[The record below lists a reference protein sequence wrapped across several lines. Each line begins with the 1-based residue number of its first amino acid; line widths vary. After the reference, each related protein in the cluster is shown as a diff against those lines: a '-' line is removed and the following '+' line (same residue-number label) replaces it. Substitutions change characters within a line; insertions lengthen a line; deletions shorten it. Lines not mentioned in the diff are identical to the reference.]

1 MVWSTATA
9 GVSPVPRSPPPWL
22 PPPALF
28 PSTPH
33 LHTYLHASMR
43 RYPPSA
49 GPHYPP
55 PVYPAQESGFPTQE
69 SRTWATYQQVCPLF
83 LRLFPHRHIHTHT
96 HTHTPAL
103 DPEDPARTHL
113 HPHTHRPTRAS
124 PSTPRR
130 NIQARTRTHTLTTGP
145 PLRHTPPPT
154 PRSMGTR
161 KITRKIRTVTRRT
174 RLRPRAIR
182 RPRGTMLPRSP
193 SRTRPRSSRG
203 CRGIRRKLIRPL
215 RRERRG
221 RQGREEGPCGRYSIR
236 MVGWPGGLRRPVGWG
251 ARRVDKCLGR
261 CRVLLLGGAA
271 RWGARSRQR
280 PNWQWLGTTP

>member
-1 MVWSTATA
+1 MVDSHSLGEPCPPLPTPLAFPPCSTSVHTTFTYLAPCVHAKVSAECRAALPAASVPSTGDRVPHTRVSNVGHLPA
-9 GVSPVPRSPPPWL
+9 GVSFVS
-22 PPPALF
+22 AF
-28 PSTPH
+28 ISPST
-33 LHTYLHASMR
+33 
-43 RYPPSA
+43 
-49 GPHYPP
+49 
-55 PVYPAQESGFPTQE
+55 
-69 SRTWATYQQVCPLF
+69 
-83 LRLFPHRHIHTHT
+83 HTHT

-130 NIQARTRTHTLTTGP
+130 NIQARTRTHTQTTDP

-161 KITRKIRTVTRRT
+161 KISRKTRTVTRRT
-174 RLRPRAIR
+174 RQRPRAIR
-182 RPRGTMLPRSP
+182 RPRGTTRPRSP
-193 SRTRPRSSRG
+193 SRTRPRSSRD
-203 CRGIRRKLIRPL
+203 CRGIRRKLDRPL
-215 RRERRG
+215 RRARRG
-221 RQGREEGPCGRYSIR
+221 RQGREEGPCGRYSTR
-236 MVGWPGGLRRPVGWG
+236 MVGWPEGVRRPGGWG
-251 ARRVDKCLGR
+251 ARWVDKCLGR